1 LTLKASKTP
10 SKYQKG
16 NSLPP
21 DRQTFAGYLVNRLK
35 KGELETFFD
44 LLNDMSL
51 IRQRRSGLKI
61 TIGLIKQE
69 IYRQLP
75 FSRLLN
81 LNYINSETFF
91 DFSL

>member
-1 LTLKASKTP
+1 M
-10 SKYQKG
+10 
-16 NSLPP
+16 PP

-61 TIGLIKQE
+61 TVTLIKQV
-69 IYRQLP
+69 IYSQLP
-75 FSRLLN
+75 SLHRLITGEVEEALTVN
-81 LNYINSETFF
+81 EVEV
-91 DFSL
+91 D